1 MTLPRDV
8 YASLYGPTT
17 GDRVRLGDTSLLLEV
32 ESDAA
37 SYGDEA
43 VFGGG
48 KVIRDGQGQGQAT
61 REAGAPDL
69 VVTNAVILDAYGIF
83 KADVGIRDGLISA
96 ISKAGNPDIQ
106 DGVSPG
112 LEIGPST
119 EILAGEGKFLTAGG
133 IDCHIHF
140 ISPQQAWE
148 ALYSGVTT
156 MIGGGTGPATG
167 TNATTATPGAWNI
180 HRMLEA
186 VDSLPL
192 NFGFLGKGN
201 ASLPAALREQVA
213 AGTCGLKLHEDWG
226 TTPRTIAKSAGDVN
240 KGNYI
245 EFYPTA
251 GKSPSFPRPPSFPR
265 KREGGF
271 TFQVQ
276 HLIP

>member
-1 MTLPRDV
+1 MTLPREV

-17 GDRVRLGDTSLLLEV
+17 GDRVRLGDTSLILEV

-61 REAGAPDL
+61 RESGAPDL
-69 VVTNAVILDAYGIF
+69 VITNAVILDAYGIF

-96 ISKAGNPDIQ
+96 IGNAGNPDIQ

-167 TNATTATPGAWNI
+167 TNATTATPGAGTSTGCW
-180 HRMLEA
+180 R
-186 VDSLPL
+186 PL
-192 NFGFLGKGN
+192 TQCPSTSGSSARATPLCWRPSGAGGRRGLRPQAPRGLGHH
-201 ASLPAALREQVA
+201 P
-213 AGTCGLKLHEDWG
+213 
-226 TTPRTIAKSAGDVN
+226 GD
-240 KGNYI
+240 
-245 EFYPTA
+245 
-251 GKSPSFPRPPSFPR
+251 
-265 KREGGF
+265 
-271 TFQVQ
+271 
-276 HLIP
+276 H